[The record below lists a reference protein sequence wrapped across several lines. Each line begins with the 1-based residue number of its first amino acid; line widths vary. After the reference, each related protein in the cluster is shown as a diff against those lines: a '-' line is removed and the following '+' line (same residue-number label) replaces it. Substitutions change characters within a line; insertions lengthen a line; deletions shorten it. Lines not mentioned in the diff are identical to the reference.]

1 LAVVRT
7 ILGAVAALVFCSGFA
22 VAQQGAQGTRER
34 GAERGH
40 LARVV
45 KVDGDNHK
53 ITLHMVAGRTAT
65 GERGA
70 TEDKTMDLS
79 KDVKVSAGSS
89 SMTLS
94 DIKPGMMVR
103 VVEQDGKVTELH
115 VMPRRPRPPTGSEGG
130 TDK

>member
-1 LAVVRT
+1 VRT
-7 ILGAVAALVFCSGFA
+7 ILGAVAALVFCSG
-22 VAQQGAQGTRER
+22 VAIAQQGTRER
-34 GAERGH
+34 GADRGH
-40 LARVV
+40 MALVV

-53 ITLHMVAGRTAT
+53 ITLHMVAARTAT

-70 TEDKTMDLS
+70 AGEDKTMDLS
-79 KDVKVSAGSS
+79 KDVKVSGGGGS

-94 DIKPGMMVR
+94 DIKAGMMVR

-115 VMPRRPRPPTGSEGG
+115 VMPRRPRPPAGSEGG